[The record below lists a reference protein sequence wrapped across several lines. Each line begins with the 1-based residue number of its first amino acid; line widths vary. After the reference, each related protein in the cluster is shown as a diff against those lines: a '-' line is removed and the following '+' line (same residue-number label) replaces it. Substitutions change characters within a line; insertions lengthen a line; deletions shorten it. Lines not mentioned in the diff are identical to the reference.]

1 MLGRMIDKE
10 AQTETILL
18 EKSEVDALKAEI
30 IRLNNQIAF
39 YRLTEFEL
47 RQYEENV
54 GCRIVLAVTLFI
66 RKVING
72 IRRSLNG
79 H

>member
-39 YRLTEFEL
+39 YSLTEFEL